1 MSGEQRAAVCG
12 GLGLAAGAVVLLM
25 VADLLQRTLV
35 PAREIARYAR
45 DVDDAMRGIAR
56 NTEAIEE
63 LATTREL
70 ALAVPGL
77 ASAYLETLGVQP
89 S

>member
-1 MSGEQRAAVCG
+1 MRSGQRAAVYA
-12 GLGLAAGAVVLLM
+12 GLGTGAAVLLV

-35 PAREIARYAR
+35 PALEIARYAS
-45 DVDDAMRGIAR
+45 DVDDAMQGIAR
-56 NTEAIEE
+56 NTEAVEE
-63 LATTREL
+63 LAKTREL

-77 ASAYLETLGVQP
+77 AGAYLETLGVRG